1 MFYTRGGQ
9 PRILGLDWITLAGLR
24 DSENTMLSFDAL
36 DSPVAGITM
45 WQTLTEWFEKAGY
58 ENVFSNVGITQAG
71 VQGIRD
77 LNKYVERGYKVV
89 TLINDGLL
97 EGSTN
102 NTTLPTHWVVWDSSV
117 TQDDNGYVNLKLFSW
132 GKSANWIKQK
142 KDLQFFI
149 NRFFG
154 GVVFKPLK

>member
-1 MFYTRGGQ
+1 
-9 PRILGLDWITLAGLR
+9 
-24 DSENTMLSFDAL
+24 
-36 DSPVAGITM
+36 M
-45 WQTLTEWFEKAGY
+45 WQTLTQWFEKAGY
-58 ENVFSNVGITQAG
+58 EIVFRNVGITQAG

-77 LNKYVERGYKVV
+77 LNKYVEQGYKVV

-102 NTTLPTHWVVWDSSV
+102 MTTLPTHWVVWDGCV

-132 GKSANWIKQK
+132 GQSANWIKQK
-142 KDLQFFI
+142 KDLHFFI

-154 GVVFKPLK
+154 GMVFKPLK

>member
-1 MFYTRGGQ
+1 
-9 PRILGLDWITLAGLR
+9 
-24 DSENTMLSFDAL
+24 
-36 DSPVAGITM
+36 M

-58 ENVFSNVGITQAG
+58 EMVFSNVGVTQAG

-77 LNKYVERGYKVV
+77 LNKYIEQGYKVV

-97 EGSTN
+97 EYSTN
-102 NTTLPTHWVVWDSSV
+102 KTTLPTHWIVWDGPV
-117 TQDDNGYVNLKLFSW
+117 TQEANGDIALELFSW
-132 GKSANWIKQK
+132 GKVINWIKPK

-154 GVVFKPLK
+154 GLVFKPLK